1 MRAIILLILLF
12 SSMGNRSLINMLN
25 EASNHRIIFDESRIQ
40 LKESNLRGLEKRCE
54 RKQNKRLT
62 ILLENLEFSYNS
74 DNDTI
79 VIYMQY
85 PEFGNTPI
93 VLDASSSRCEIHF
106 ERKNVRKRAVV
117 LQPEKA
123 SLNQALK
130 SLNDFI
136 DRKVVQLI
144 SKNDTTAFRE
154 LNEWFAIQVMEL
166 PPKCAYRIAI
176 REGTVIDSNVWFFSI
191 EPSITFWGKIN
202 PGDSLEQVHGQI
214 EEIKNRTLSL

>member
-1 MRAIILLILLF
+1 MRAILLLILLF
-12 SSMGNRSLINMLN
+12 SSIGNRPLINMLN
-25 EASNHRIIFDESRIQ
+25 EASNHHIIFDKSRIQ
-40 LKESNLRGLEKRCE
+40 IKENNLRGLKKRYE

-117 LQPEKA
+117 LQPETA

-130 SLNDFI
+130 GLNDYI

-154 LNEWFAIQVMEL
+154 LYEWFAIQGTDL
-166 PPKCAYRIAI
+166 PPKCACRIAI

-191 EPSITFWGKIN
+191 EPSITFLGKIN
-202 PGDSLEQVHGQI
+202 PGDSLEQIHGQI
-214 EEIKNRTLSL
+214 EEIKKRTLSL